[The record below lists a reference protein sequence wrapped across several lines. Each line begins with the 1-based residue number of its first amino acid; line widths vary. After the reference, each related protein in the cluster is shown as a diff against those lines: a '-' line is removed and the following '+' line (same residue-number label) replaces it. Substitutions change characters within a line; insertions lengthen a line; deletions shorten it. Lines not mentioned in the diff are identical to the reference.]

1 MEPHLAKEPLHW
13 AIFVPEEFT
22 CEPCFL
28 SRGKPEA
35 GCEIAD
41 VIRPFHER
49 QIAKRELAAD
59 RMLEKSVNLIGAP
72 VPYETFDNSD
82 RASLNARH
90 DRIAHRV
97 LNDIGDIEI
106 NRRRCF
112 HAFVQSVIGDRR
124 DWLSAGLFVKPAAV
138 DDTK

>member
-1 MEPHLAKEPLHW
+1 MKPHLAKKPLHW
-13 AIFVPEEFT
+13 AIFVPEELA

-28 SRGKPEA
+28 SGGKSEA
-35 GCEIAD
+35 GREIAN

-49 QIAKRELAAD
+49 QVAKHELAAN
-59 RMLEKSVNLIGAP
+59 RMLEKPVNSIGAP

-112 HAFVQSVIGDRR
+112 HAFVQNV
-124 DWLSAGLFVKPAAV
+124 DWRSA
-138 DDTK
+138 